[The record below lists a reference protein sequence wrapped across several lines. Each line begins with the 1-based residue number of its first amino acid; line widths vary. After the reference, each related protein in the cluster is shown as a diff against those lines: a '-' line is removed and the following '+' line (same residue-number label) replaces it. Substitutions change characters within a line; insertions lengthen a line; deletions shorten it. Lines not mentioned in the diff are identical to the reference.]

1 MYPKSS
7 SLFHLQRKLHL
18 SHFTPALTLLH
29 PGSRKWAFA
38 HFCRSY
44 PELLQRRQRWRRSP
58 AGVGRMRAVA
68 RQRQSR
74 RRGSNGAGVVCVGS
88 GARGGGARGCSCD
101 RGPEREPPVC
111 SVAAGAEGR
120 ESGPGVGS
128 LRGPG
133 VAVPPELRPSTPGR
147 YGPLGEGLPPSASPR
162 PSTSMVVK
170 LAAPGSAR
178 HQIASFAPSS
188 SWGASLAPAHG
199 HLRRRLLSPAEPTPG
214 GGRGRGSPC
223 RGCVQ
228 QGDDGD
234 RRRVGVSSG
243 TALAWCWGSFLS
255 SGAPGGD
262 QRAAFSCRSF

>member
-1 MYPKSS
+1 M
-7 SLFHLQRKLHL
+7 
-18 SHFTPALTLLH
+18 
-29 PGSRKWAFA
+29 
-38 HFCRSY
+38 
-44 PELLQRRQRWRRSP
+44 
-58 AGVGRMRAVA
+58 
-68 RQRQSR
+68 
-74 RRGSNGAGVVCVGS
+74 
-88 GARGGGARGCSCD
+88 
-101 RGPEREPPVC
+101 
-111 SVAAGAEGR
+111 AAGAEGR
-120 ESGPGVGS
+120 ESGLGVGP

-133 VAVPPELRPSTPGR
+133 VAVPPELRPSTPGT
-147 YGPLGEGLPPSASPR
+147 YGAAGRGPPPAPSAYPR

-170 LAAPGSAR
+170 LPASGSAR
-178 HQIASFAPSS
+178 YQAASFTSSS

-199 HLRRRLLSPAEPTPG
+199 HLRRRLLPPAEPTPG

-243 TALAWCWGSFLS
+243 TALAWCWGAFLS